1 MPTDK
6 LTLTSLGLPHG
17 PPAWWRRAN
26 QPVLR
31 PIEQPTPT
39 LPPVSHTQQALQG
52 NWRRQS
58 PLPAPQVPSASYE
71 RKFAPVSPI
80 RDFGYGPIAPPSRS
94 ASSGQSSN
102 SAGGVIVRSPVDVKE
117 DGEIDEDDDMLFKD

>member
-6 LTLTSLGLPHG
+6 LTLISLGLPHG

-31 PIEQPTPT
+31 PIEQPTPA
-39 LPPVSHTQQALQG
+39 LPPVCHTQQALQG
-52 NWRRQS
+52 SWRRQNA
-58 PLPAPQVPSASYE
+58 LPAPQAGSGSYE
-71 RKFAPVSPI
+71 CNFKPASPI

-94 ASSGQSSN
+94 ASFEIFSRSGGLIVKT
-102 SAGGVIVRSPVDVKE
+102 SADIKE
-117 DGEIDEDDDMLFKD
+117 EGEIDEDDDMLFKD